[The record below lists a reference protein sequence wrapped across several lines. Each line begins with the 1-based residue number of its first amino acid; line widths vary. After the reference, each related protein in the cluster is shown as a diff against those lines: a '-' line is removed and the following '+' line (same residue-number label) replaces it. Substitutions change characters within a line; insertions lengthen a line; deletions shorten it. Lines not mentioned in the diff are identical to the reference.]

1 MKQKNQ
7 ETDQL
12 KIVANE
18 NIAIKKQVPEKVE
31 KKTFTD
37 FIYDVGPRFRAI
49 KKRDVD
55 NAISIAAFFDE
66 KQLQSIVSL
75 KSVNII
81 IIEGKK
87 RTDTKTTGHSNRL
100 TAAQLKLIQ
109 SFDYSTNFLIRA
121 EYQQINKETGELEDS
136 YSTPHLTIIPE
147 KQAEYINGKDTLKKF
162 LKENSKKSR
171 TNVDAEELKPAKLY
185 FTITKNGS
193 IENVKLDR
201 SSGYPLVD
209 EKMIELIN
217 NTSGKWKPAENYK
230 GEKIEQELVVSFGL
244 MGC

>member
-1 MKQKNQ
+1 MKNKILFFCISLTILSLTAFSFMKQKNQ

-18 NIAIKKQVPEKVE
+18 NSAIKTQAPEKVE
-31 KKTFTD
+31 KSTFTD

-55 NAISIAAFFDE
+55 NAISIATFFDE

-81 IIEGKK
+81 IIKGEK
-87 RTDTKTTGHSNRL
+87 RIDTRTTGHSNKL

-109 SFDYSTNFLIRA
+109 SFDYSTNFLIRV

-147 KQAEYINGKDTLKKF
+147 KQAVHIDGKNELKKF

-171 TNVDAEELKPAKLY
+171 TTPATRPRKPW
-185 FTITKNGS
+185 
-193 IENVKLDR
+193 
-201 SSGYPLVD
+201 
-209 EKMIELIN
+209 
-217 NTSGKWKPAENYK
+217 TS
-230 GEKIEQELVVSFGL
+230 
-244 MGC
+244 